1 MEKRWKTKYLDST
14 TIEPYIPFHNDK
26 YTVLKIIRKTSCRAL
41 AESLALQIQI
51 QIILRI
57 KSDMVTS
64 CRASAEDAEL
74 IMEMLIAY
82 KKLFKF
88 HLMFIIKFVF
98 VISNKPNKKL
108 YNKFL
113 E

>member
-1 MEKRWKTKYLDST
+1 
-14 TIEPYIPFHNDK
+14 
-26 YTVLKIIRKTSCRAL
+26 
-41 AESLALQIQI
+41 
-51 QIILRI
+51 
-57 KSDMVTS
+57 MVTS

-98 VISNKPNKKL
+98 VISAIL
-108 YNKFL
+108 
-113 E
+113 